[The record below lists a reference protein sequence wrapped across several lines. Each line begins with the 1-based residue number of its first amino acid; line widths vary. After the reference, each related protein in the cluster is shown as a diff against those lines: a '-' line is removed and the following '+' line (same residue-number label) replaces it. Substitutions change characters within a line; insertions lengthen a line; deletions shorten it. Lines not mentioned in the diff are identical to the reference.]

1 MSKEKKISQNP
12 YIAKDELL
20 VKLGFRE
27 MIDITKL
34 LYNEGQIDGVPKNPR
49 YLKESEHD
57 NLVKSLADSPEFL
70 EYKPLMVYG
79 LEDGTYV
86 TICGNMRLRV
96 ANELRIGGN
105 TNFDKLPCFVLKT
118 DTPIQKIKEYAIKDN
133 VQAGNWDWDEL
144 ANGDWKVDELQ
155 DWGVDCSFLT
165 DTEPVEQMSERK
177 ETEDD
182 NYDENEHE
190 IETKCKLGD
199 IWQLGQHRLMCGD
212 STDAAQVALLLDG
225 QQIQLYL
232 TDPPYNVAYGYDNS
246 TTEGHRKDGLVVLN
260 DKMDNDKFEQFL
272 TNAFNAANANMR
284 KGASFYIFHSDGY
297 SYWFRK
303 ALINTVDLELRENLI
318 WVKNSMVLGRQ
329 DYQWRHEPCLYGWKK
344 GASHN
349 WFSDRKQTTV
359 MEFDRPTKSV
369 EHPTMKPIP
378 LFAYLIQNSSQ
389 EGWNVYDSFGG
400 SGTTVMA
407 CEQLDRN
414 GFLMELDPHYCDVII
429 NRWETYTGKKAEKI
443 KENENE

>member
-1 MSKEKKISQNP
+1 MAKKQNNTLN
-12 YIAKDELL
+12 ELG
-20 VKLGFRE
+20 VKKR
-27 MIDITKL
+27 IDL
-34 LYNEGQIDGVPKNPR
+34 SCLELNEGQIVGIPKNPR
-49 YLKESEHD
+49 YLKGEEHD
-57 NLVKSLADSPEFL
+57 KLKKSLKDSPEL
-70 EYKPLMVYG
+70 LQYKPLMVYAIEG
-79 LEDGTYV
+79 GKFV
-86 TICGNMRLRV
+86 VICGNMRLRICQELH
-96 ANELRIGGN
+96 NEGVEG
-105 TNFDKLPCFVLKT
+105 FDALPCFILNKDV
-118 DTPIQKIKEYAIKDN
+118 PIAKIKEYAIKDN

-144 ANGDWKVDELQ
+144 ANGEWEVDDLQ

-165 DTEPVEQMSERK
+165 DTEPVEEMPERK
-177 ETEDD
+177 EAEDD
-182 NYDENEHE
+182 AYDEDEHE
-190 IETKCKLGD
+190 IEAKCKLGD
-199 IWQLGQHRLMCGD
+199 IWQLGRHRLMCGD
-212 STDAAQVALLLDG
+212 STDASQVAKLLG
-225 QQIQLYL
+225 GTNIQLYV
-232 TDPPYNVAYGYDNS
+232 TDLPYNVAYGYDGAA
-246 TTEGHRKDGLVVLN
+246 TEGHRKDGLVVLN
-260 DKMDNDKFEQFL
+260 DKMDNDKFEEFL
-272 TNAFNAANANMR
+272 TNAFNAANANME

-443 KENENE
+443 KV